1 MWLYSTNTIRKNKMY
16 NLHTGTKAA
25 RLIAPK
31 RSDTVTKPSNWSL
44 HMPCYSMSWKIFNF
58 RILRYLDICNIWN
71 IQNIGHCT
79 YLATQWAVKYS
90 TLKYLKIV
98 EMSQIFKKFKIL
110 VTAHQSVTSRLETSR
125 YRDFSQFLRVS
136 VSVSNILV
144 SKKSLG
150 IGLENL

>member
-1 MWLYSTNTIRKNKMY
+1 MIIQHKHNTEIYKMY

-44 HMPCYSMSWKIFNF
+44 HMPCYSISWKIFNF

-110 VTAHQSVTSRLETSR
+110 ITAHTCLATQWAGESSTLR
-125 YRDFSQFLRVS
+125 YLKYSDI
-136 VSVSNILV
+136 SNMT
-144 SKKSLG
+144 
-150 IGLENL
+150 